1 MIYQN
6 VLDKNMETKLVNVLP
21 DMNRDPTLTRSA
33 EERCAKCEHNEG
45 NFVITLRT
53 IFTDIKL
60 WYMCDF
66 FRSLIL
72 FAFLFSIIPFQ
83 LCTFK
88 LIWMR
93 KVKNCNWY
101 MYVVSA
107 ALNGRSKNERFPS
120 NIWRQ
125 IFILTMLYIKKYH
138 KIEGHRMRMV
148 AV

>member
-60 WYMCDF
+60 
-66 FRSLIL
+66 
-72 FAFLFSIIPFQ
+72 
-83 LCTFK
+83 
-88 LIWMR
+88 
-93 KVKNCNWY
+93 
-101 MYVVSA
+101 
-107 ALNGRSKNERFPS
+107 
-120 NIWRQ
+120 
-125 IFILTMLYIKKYH
+125 
-138 KIEGHRMRMV
+138 
-148 AV
+148 